1 MEPRKVIGTVDT
13 SEFLVSI
20 GASIGFLIGLQR
32 SAIAFQVVAALL
44 LGGIFA
50 APLAAWLARKM
61 PPQVLGAAV
70 GGVIVFTNS
79 RTLLKAFDVN
89 ADVRQV
95 VYVGVMAVWLAA
107 LTLAVQ
113 AIRVERALSQQGAMG
128 D

>member
-1 MEPRKVIGTVDT
+1 
-13 SEFLVSI
+13 
-20 GASIGFLIGLQR
+20 
-32 SAIAFQVVAALL
+32 
-44 LGGIFA
+44 
-50 APLAAWLARKM
+50 
-61 PPQVLGAAV
+61 VLGAAV